1 MSIATLKRKS
11 LRYFNPVSTTHF
23 SLSGTHRNL
32 RQFNNT
38 NLSALSSICH
48 LDSDSAGTTVK
59 TTSGYLSAWRNPVCL
74 YGQTT
79 NSDYLTDSYTF
90 KSNSPYDTSQSSHI
104 DTKRRCVT
112 LNTPSITPS
121 DTVTCG
127 NCISRIG
134 TRIIYQSNIKEPS
147 TITSLINSSSNY
159 ISNGIGRK
167 KCLPN
172 ATSNT
177 IRIPNNV
184 CG

>member
-48 LDSDSAGTTVK
+48 LDSDSNGTTVK
-59 TTSGYLSAWRNPVCL
+59 TTSGYLSEWRNPVYL
-74 YGQTT
+74 YGQSP
-79 NSDYLTDSYTF
+79 NSEYLTEVNTF
-90 KSNSPYDTSQSSHI
+90 KSNSPDDTSQSSHI

-112 LNTPSITPS
+112 LNTPPITTS
-121 DTVTCG
+121 DIVICG
-127 NCISRIG
+127 NCVSRIG
-134 TRIIYQSNIKEPS
+134 SRIIYRGNIKEPS
-147 TITSLINSSSNY
+147 TITSLTNSSSNY
-159 ISNGIGRK
+159 IANGIGRK

-172 ATSNT
+172 STSN
-177 IRIPNNV
+177 IVLIPNNV